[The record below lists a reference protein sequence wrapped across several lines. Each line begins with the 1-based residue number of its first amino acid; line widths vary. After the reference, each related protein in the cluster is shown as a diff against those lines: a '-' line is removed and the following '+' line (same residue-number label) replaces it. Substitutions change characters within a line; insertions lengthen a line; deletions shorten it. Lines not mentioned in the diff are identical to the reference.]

1 VSKKSEPR
9 TFRKKKKEKKTALSL
24 QARWEGVAHRI

>member
-1 VSKKSEPR
+1 MDESEEVSKKSEPR

-24 QARWEGVAHRI
+24 Q